1 MRIKIILTMILIALA
16 GNLRADEKSPLL
28 QVGGDTY
35 TNVIVTTVSA
45 TDIYF
50 IHAGGM
56 ANVKIKYL
64 SPEWQKHFNFDPQQ
78 AQVVE
83 LKQSADKVK
92 YHAQLLEQPA
102 VQAPDMT
109 REPTSA
115 VASDSDGAW
124 LNDFP
129 TALKQA
135 QAENKPVLIDFT
147 GSDWDPWS
155 IKFDQEVLIT
165 DRFADY
171 ARKNLVLLKAD
182 FPRHTPQDENL
193 QRANAA
199 VQKTFHVDRFPSY
212 ILLNSAGNELGRQV
226 GYLDG
231 GPDAFIK
238 ELEMF
243 AHH

>member
-1 MRIKIILTMILIALA
+1 
-16 GNLRADEKSPLL
+16 
-28 QVGGDTY
+28 
-35 TNVIVTTVSA
+35 
-45 TDIYF
+45 
-50 IHAGGM
+50 
-56 ANVKIKYL
+56 
-64 SPEWQKHFNFDPQQ
+64 
-78 AQVVE
+78 
-83 LKQSADKVK
+83 
-92 YHAQLLEQPA
+92 
-102 VQAPDMT
+102 MT

-165 DRFADY
+165 DRFTDY